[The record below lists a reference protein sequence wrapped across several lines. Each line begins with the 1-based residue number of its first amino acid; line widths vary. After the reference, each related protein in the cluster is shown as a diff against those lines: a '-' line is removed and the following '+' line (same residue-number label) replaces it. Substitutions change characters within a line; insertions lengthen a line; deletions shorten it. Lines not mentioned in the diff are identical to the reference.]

1 MYCVY
6 KNTQIILCSLIL
18 LVVILVLVG
27 CILPLQT
34 MLEQQIARGITP
46 NNQDHFNNNNNN
58 YRQQSNNVVVLMSA
72 NLSISDDD
80 NNNNFTSIFDGK
92 SLEGWD
98 MAGQG
103 RFVIVQE
110 DKALQSEGGTGLL
123 WYTKKKYDDFVL
135 KLEWKVSK
143 EGDNSGVFVRFPDPD
158 GNPSIAFKEGYEIQI
173 DDKAGD
179 AIHKT
184 GAIYDF
190 AAPSKK
196 IVSKPVGQW
205 NTMQIRVINQSYNV
219 MINGETVTEFTGD
232 RLTQGYIGLQAHDD
246 KSKVSF
252 RNIMI
257 KEVKS

>member
-1 MYCVY
+1 MYCACK
-6 KNTQIILCSLIL
+6 KNQIILYSLIL
-18 LVVILVLVG
+18 LVVILVVVG
-27 CILPLQT
+27 FILPLQM
-34 MLEQQIARGITP
+34 MLQQQIARGTQS
-46 NNQDHFNNNNNN
+46 NNQDHFNNNNNS
-58 YRQQSNNVVVLMSA
+58 YRQQSNNIAVILSA
-72 NLSISDDD
+72 NLSIRDD
-80 NNNNFTSIFDGK
+80 NNNFTSIFDGK

-98 MAGQG
+98 MTGEG
-103 RFVIVQE
+103 RFVIVRE

-143 EGDNSGVFVRFPDPD
+143 KGDNSGVFVRFPDPD

-173 DDKAGD
+173 DDKADD
-179 AIHKT
+179 AIHQT

-205 NTMQIRVINQSYNV
+205 NTMEIRVINQSYNV
-219 MINGETVTEFTGD
+219 MINGEDMTEFTGD
-232 RLTQGYIGLQAHDD
+232 RLTEGYIGLQAHDD

>member
-1 MYCVY
+1 MYCVC
-6 KNTQIILCSLIL
+6 KNNQIILYTLIL
-18 LVVILVLVG
+18 LVVILVVVIF
-27 CILPLQT
+27 ILPLQM
-34 MLEQQIARGITP
+34 MLQQQIARGTP
-46 NNQDHFNNNNNN
+46 SNNQDHFNNNNNN
-58 YRQQSNNVVVLMSA
+58 YRQQSNNVAVLMSA
-72 NLSISDDD
+72 NLSIRD
-80 NNNNFTSIFDGK
+80 NNNNSFTSIFDGK

-98 MAGQG
+98 MIGEG

-173 DDKAGD
+173 DDKADD
-179 AIHKT
+179 AIHQT

-205 NTMQIRVINQSYNV
+205 NTMEIRAINQSYNV
-219 MINGETVTEFTGD
+219 MINGEDMTKFTGD
-232 RLTQGYIGLQAHDD
+232 RLTEGYIGLQAHDD

>member
-1 MYCVY
+1 MYCVSK
-6 KNTQIILCSLIL
+6 KNQIILYSLIF
-18 LVVILVLVG
+18 LVVILVVVG
-27 CILPLQT
+27 FILPLQM
-34 MLEQQIARGITP
+34 MLQQQIARGTP
-46 NNQDHFNNNNNN
+46 SNNQDHFNNNNNN
-58 YRQQSNNVVVLMSA
+58 YRQQSNNIAVLMSA
-72 NLSISDDD
+72 NLSIRDD
-80 NNNNFTSIFDGK
+80 NNNFTSIFDGK

-98 MAGQG
+98 MTGEG
-103 RFVIVQE
+103 RFVIVRE

-135 KLEWKVSK
+135 KLEWKVSE

-173 DDKAGD
+173 DDKAND
-179 AIHKT
+179 AIHQT

-205 NTMQIRVINQSYNV
+205 NTMEIRVINQSYNV
-219 MINGETVTEFTGD
+219 MINGEDMTEFTGD
-232 RLTQGYIGLQAHDD
+232 RLTEGYIGLQAHDD

-257 KEVKS
+257 KEVKP